1 MEKRII
7 NPWNWQESQGWSWG
21 IEVKNSTRTLYC
33 SGQVSTDFQGNVIGS
48 GDMRGQIDQCLD
60 NLEKVL
66 HEGGYE
72 LSDVVRID
80 YYTTDADLLMANWDL
95 IADRLTDA
103 ACRAGGVL
111 LGVSR
116 LAVPELLI
124 EIQAIAVK

>member
-21 IEVKNSTRTLYC
+21 IEVTNATRTLYC
-33 SGQVSTDFQGNVIGS
+33 SGQVSTDSKGKTVS
-48 GDMRGQIDQCLD
+48 PGDMRGQINQCLD
-60 NLEKVL
+60 NLERVL
-66 HEGGYE
+66 QEGGYA

-95 IADRLTDA
+95 IADRLTSAD
-103 ACRAGGVL
+103 CRAGGVL
-111 LGVSR
+111 LGVSQ
-116 LAVPELLI
+116 LAIPELLI